1 MTPVFAVVGHPNK
14 GKSAIVATLAQ
25 DDSIAISS
33 QSGTTR
39 VNETLRV
46 SIGESQYT
54 LVDTPGF
61 QRPTPV
67 LAWLQA
73 KAGSAEQRADAVAS
87 FIRDRHCQ
95 QAYPDEVQLLT
106 PIVNGAAILYVVDGS
121 RPYGA
126 EYETEMEI
134 LRWTGQPSMA
144 LINPIDN
151 DAYVEPWTQALRQY
165 FKVVK
170 VFNPMAAD
178 FDKRMAVLES
188 FAHLKDDWTASLRA
202 VVAACRQQ
210 RLAQQQ
216 ASLVLLANLLTD
228 LCSYQLRQKVL
239 TKSQAE
245 LLRPVLE
252 QGFFQAIK
260 DQEAKAHTAL
270 KKLYQYHHLE
280 SDIYDLPFADN
291 LFDTKQW
298 IIWGLNRK
306 QLALA
311 AAIAGAAAGALIDV
325 GLAGQS
331 LLLGALGGGLLA
343 AGSAWFGAEHIAD
356 YKIMGLPLGGY
367 EVRQGPMGNR
377 NFPYVLLGR
386 FLFLAQALRQRNHA
400 RRDLL
405 QIEEG
410 DLAAQLDLLS
420 TGQKKALHAAF
431 DRLAQHKTVANL
443 ELVLQPLF
451 TPADQGR
458 PP

>member
-14 GKSAIVATLAQ
+14 GKSSIVATLAQ

-39 VNETLRV
+39 INESLTV
-46 SIGESQYT
+46 SIGDTQYT

-61 QRPTPV
+61 QRPTAV

-73 KAGSAEQRADAVAS
+73 NAGSAEQRADAVKS
-87 FIRDRHCQ
+87 FVNDGHCQ

-144 LINPIDN
+144 LINPIEN
-151 DAYVEPWTQALRQY
+151 EAYVEPWTQALRQY

-178 FDKRMAVLES
+178 FDKQMAVLES
-188 FAHLKDDWTASLRA
+188 FAHLKDDWTASLQG
-202 VVAACRQQ
+202 VVAACKQQ
-210 RLAQQQ
+210 RIAQQQ
-216 ASLVLLANLLTD
+216 ASLELLAGLLSD
-228 LCSYQLRQKVL
+228 LCSYQLSQKVL

-245 LLRPVLE
+245 LLRPVME
-252 QGFFQAIK
+252 QRYFQAMK
-260 DQEAKAHTAL
+260 DKEAKAHAAL
-270 KKLYQYHHLE
+270 KSLYQYHHLE
-280 SDIYDLPFADN
+280 SGIYDLPFEDN
-291 LFDTKQW
+291 LFDTEQW

-311 AAIAGAAAGALIDV
+311 ATIAGAAAGALIDV

-331 LLLGALGGGLLA
+331 LFLGALGGGLLA
-343 AGSAWFGAEHIAD
+343 GGSAWFGAEHIAD
-356 YKIMGLPLGGY
+356 YKIMGLPMGGY
-367 EVRQGPMGNR
+367 EVRQGPIGNR
-377 NFPYVLLGR
+377 NFPYVVLGR
-386 FLFLAQALRQRNHA
+386 FVFLTQALLRRNHA
-400 RRDLL
+400 RRDVLK
-405 QIEEG
+405 IEEG
-410 DLAAQLDLLS
+410 DLAEQIDQLPA
-420 TGQKKALHAAF
+420 GQKRALHSAF
-431 DRLAQHKTVANL
+431 ERLSHQKPVTNL
-443 ELVLQPLF
+443 DQVLQPLF
-451 TPADQGR
+451 I
-458 PP
+458 